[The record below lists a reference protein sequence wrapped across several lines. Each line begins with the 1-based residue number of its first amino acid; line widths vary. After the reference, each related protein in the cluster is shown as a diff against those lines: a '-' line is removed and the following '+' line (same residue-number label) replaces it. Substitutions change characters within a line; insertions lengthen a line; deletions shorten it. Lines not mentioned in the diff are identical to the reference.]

1 MTDLKAS
8 SLVEHFAELED
19 PRIER
24 TKLHQLSDILVIA
37 VCAVICGADN
47 WVEVEEFGRAREEWL
62 AQMLGLPNGIPSH
75 DTFGRVFALLD
86 AAQVEACFLSWV
98 QDLHQLTKGQLLAID
113 GKTVRRSHDQAHQK
127 RPLHLVSVWAAA
139 NRVVL
144 AQTEVDAEGNE
155 ISAIPELLQM
165 LDMSGCIVTIDAIGC
180 QKSIVQLLTEG
191 GADYVLALKR
201 NQALLHDD
209 IEDGNYFQ
217 LRVNITPTEYG
228 WEDTVFL
235 HYPDAPERVLE
246 GDEISFVGR
255 VNGII
260 TYKSTMGTSITI
272 PELIAHELLIESE

>member
-127 RPLHLVSVWAAA
+127 RPLHLVSVWA
-139 NRVVL
+139 
-144 AQTEVDAEGNE
+144 TEVG
-155 ISAIPELLQM
+155 P
-165 LDMSGCIVTIDAIGC
+165 
-180 QKSIVQLLTEG
+180 LT
-191 GADYVLALKR
+191 
-201 NQALLHDD
+201 
-209 IEDGNYFQ
+209 
-217 LRVNITPTEYG
+217 
-228 WEDTVFL
+228 
-235 HYPDAPERVLE
+235 
-246 GDEISFVGR
+246 
-255 VNGII
+255 
-260 TYKSTMGTSITI
+260 
-272 PELIAHELLIESE
+272 